1 MNRLTTDEEFPHGAE
16 GERADKLTGH
26 WCRGEF
32 EATACVEKL
41 SRYENTG
48 LEPEEIEGMLY
59 KWIPVEKEL
68 PQTYIFDRLWLSIQ
82 YPNGYSRTIEGR
94 YDMYN
99 KKFLYVNQ
107 KPIKDKVTAWMEYR
121 TPASYLGE
129 EGAAY
134 GKTDIV

>member
-16 GERADKLTGH
+16 GKRADKLTGH

-99 KKFLYVNQ
+99 EKFLYVNQ

-121 TPASYLGE
+121 TPASYLE
-129 EGAAY
+129 DKSYES
-134 GKTDIV
+134 